1 MRSLW
6 KKQMKKKTRIIILG
20 IVLVL
25 AMAMSGCGVNQKSP
39 EGVVESLIKEYV
51 NGSEKKVKKI
61 RGRRSKTYPAES
73 FGGRDSVKGNRQGS
87 LSRSITRRSGQNCKI
102 KIQNSD
108 FAILQAAFQ
117 KSPFGLF

>member
-51 NGSEKKVKKI
+51 NGSEKKVKSAI
-61 RGRRSKTYPAES
+61 QAETMPMSFFRRKSMLR
-73 FGGRDSVKGNRQGS
+73 F
-87 LSRSITRRSGQNCKI
+87 SILPHT
-102 KIQNSD
+102 IQR
-108 FAILQAAFQ
+108 
-117 KSPFGLF
+117 K

>member
-51 NGSEKKVKKI
+51 NGSEKKVKKCY
-61 RGRRSKTYPAES
+61 S
-73 FGGRDSVKGNRQGS
+73 GGDDANEFLQTEIDATLQYFAAHNPTKELYEG
-87 LSRSITRRSGQNCKI
+87 
-102 KIQNSD
+102 IQC
-108 FAILQAAFQ
+108 ICE
-117 KSPFGLF
+117 KEPGI